1 MQPDTNSNVTD
12 FARVT
17 QIITFALAMSVVIY
31 IVVAWFVVP
40 SMASAG
46 GDTQLLQVLALALA
60 VVSAGHLVG
69 AQVVHQVLLAKA
81 RSRGTP
87 QERLGRYRTAI
98 IIAFALREGVALY
111 GLVLSLLS
119 GDPKWATGF
128 GAVALFSMVIGWPR
142 RSVMEELA
150 AEVQPIG

>member
-1 MQPDTNSNVTD
+1 VGAD
-12 FARVT
+12 A
-17 QIITFALAMSVVIY
+17 
-31 IVVAWFVVP
+31 
-40 SMASAG
+40 
-46 GDTQLLQVLALALA
+46 QLLEVLALALA

-69 AQVVHQVLLAKA
+69 AQVLHQILLAKA
-81 RSRGTP
+81 RNRETP
-87 QERLGRYRTAI
+87 NERLAGYRTAI

-128 GAVALFSMVIGWPR
+128 GAVALFSMVVGWPR

-150 AEVQPIG
+150 AEVPSIG